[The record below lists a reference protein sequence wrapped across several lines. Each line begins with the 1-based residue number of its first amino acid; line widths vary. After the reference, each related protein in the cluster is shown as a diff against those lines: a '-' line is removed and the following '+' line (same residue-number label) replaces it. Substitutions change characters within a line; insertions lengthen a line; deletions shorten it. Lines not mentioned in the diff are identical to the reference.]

1 MFLLFI
7 ISLSIL
13 FYFICM
19 EFDKPSSPDIPL
31 TGECPDCSEK
41 VVTGWLVCPNCKSV
55 LRDSCP
61 GCGKVHDVWVN
72 FCPWCR
78 QKSDAVKV

>member
-7 ISLSIL
+7 LSLTVI

-19 EFDKPSSPDIPL
+19 EFDKPVHPGAPL
-31 TGECPDCSEK
+31 LGECPGCSEQ
-41 VVTGWLVCPNCKSV
+41 VASGWLVCPECKGI
-55 LRDSCP
+55 LRQSCS
-61 GCGKVHDVWVN
+61 GCGKVHDAWVN

-78 QKSDAVKV
+78 KKHETAET